1 MKGQVCLSA
10 YKNNCPIVLTGIRLP
25 LDKVTPLLV
34 DPERGLFQ
42 MLANV
47 IIFPVNNY
55 APLYNVSEGGGLYGL
70 PGMLLYAVGMPG
82 AMRLL

>member
-25 LDKVTPLLV
+25 LDKVMPLLV

-42 MLANV
+42 MLVNV

-55 APLYNVSEGGGLYGL
+55 APPITFQKGGLYGL
-70 PGMLLYAVGMPG
+70 PDMLLYAVGMLG

>member
-1 MKGQVCLSA
+1 
-10 YKNNCPIVLTGIRLP
+10 
-25 LDKVTPLLV
+25 
-34 DPERGLFQ
+34 

-55 APLYNVSEGGGLYGL
+55 APLYNVSEGGAYMGLL
-70 PGMLLYAVGMPG
+70 DMLLYAVGMLG